1 MDETPMDETP
11 NPLPRDDRNS
21 SHHDTINA
29 DYTAVDSD
37 ANARVQEF
45 SISGD
50 TVLIKLQELVK
61 QGNIRKIVVKTQDSK
76 TLFEIPLTVGL
87 VGGAVGGVLF
97 PFAAILAGVGIL
109 AAKLTIVVEKDA
121 L

>member
-1 MDETPMDETP
+1 MDETP
-11 NPLPRDDRNS
+11 NPLPRDDRNA

-29 DYTAVDSD
+29 DYTTVDSD
-37 ANARVQEF
+37 AQRVQEF
-45 SISGD
+45 SISAD
-50 TVLIKLQELVK
+50 TVLIQFQELVK

-97 PFAAILAGVGIL
+97 PFAAILTGVGIL